1 MNHAINSQQMRE
13 NSPFYISRI
22 DLFATF
28 APSNKPAHEAG
39 DEVEQME
46 FVDFNREYKHTDC
59 VYQAFDKLFSFTP
72 ECPNPFALNRMY
84 SMAEIIGTFD
94 NYAAVEIVAAQNGCS
109 LGVDLGRVLPAICME
124 FESKYVTHEYKGEP
138 TNFILVCGNNH
149 LPLFNH
155 CIAIQKSGTSWI
167 WYDSATNVATK
178 FRNTANFYEFL
189 RAQTDYT
196 VKAVLCVEPR
206 PFPY

>member
-1 MNHAINSQQMRE
+1 MNQDYLRE
-13 NSPFYISRI
+13 NAPFHVGKRN
-22 DLFATF
+22 LFAIFQPTKTTF
-28 APSNKPAHEAG
+28 

-46 FVDFNREYKHTDC
+46 FLGERLHKATDC
-59 VYQAFDKLFSFTP
+59 VHQSFDKLLTFTP
-72 ECPNPFALNRMY
+72 ECPNPFEQNRMY
-84 SMAEIIGTFD
+84 SNAEIINLIEPYTD
-94 NYAAVEIVAAQNGCS
+94 TEIVAAANGCK

-167 WYDSATNVATK
+167 WYDSATNMATK
-178 FRNTANFYEFL
+178 FRTTSSFYDFL